1 MGGMVPPEG
10 MARAKATSEI
20 QNIMGYVTGIV
31 PELHSVV
38 IGDPLVV
45 LEYRRAT
52 FRAVV

>member
-10 MARAKATSEI
+10 MAWAKATSEI

-38 IGDPLVV
+38 IGV